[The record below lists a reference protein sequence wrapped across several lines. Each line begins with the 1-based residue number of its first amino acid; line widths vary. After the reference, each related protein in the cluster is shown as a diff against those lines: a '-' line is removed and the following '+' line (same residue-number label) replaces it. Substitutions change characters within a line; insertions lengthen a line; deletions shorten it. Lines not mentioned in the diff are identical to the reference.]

1 MTLTDIRMIKISING
16 NNSAF
21 DPGYKAMSICT
32 NNHQINFNTSTVE
45 SWLLILTS
53 NPRF

>member
-1 MTLTDIRMIKISING
+1 MTLPDIPMMKISING

-21 DPGYKAMSICT
+21 DPEYKAFSIHKI
-32 NNHQINFNTSTVE
+32 NHQINFNTSTVE